1 MYIMKIWLK
10 VQTQG
15 VWRLNRAALQRW
27 VVFVPSN
34 RVWLQL
40 FPKAATFPLDV

>member
-1 MYIMKIWLK
+1 MKIWLK

-15 VWRLNRAALQRW
+15 AWRLNRAALQRW
-27 VVFVPSN
+27 VVFAPSN

-40 FPKAATFPLDV
+40 FPKVATFPLDV

>member
-40 FPKAATFPLDV
+40 FLKVATFPLDV